1 MAIFEIEGPDGKVY
15 EVEAPTMEAAA
26 SAVQSLVGPGGGS
39 SVNPQAVNEMQDKTR
54 ALATGIA
61 DGASF
66 GFGDNIA
73 GVIEGAKELTQGRS
87 FGRGYDY
94 GVGMARQGAALDAA
108 ANPGLTTAGNIV
120 GAGVQGIAAAPLTGP
135 KSALGVVT
143 TSPGILGTMARSG
156 VVGAAEGGLHG
167 AGQADGEDVAG
178 QAIKGTLIGA
188 SAGVAAPAVVGMAAG
203 VKNAIKDPMT
213 GIIDALFSR
222 ANAGKANRAVGSAVR
237 SSGKSEQELIDAV
250 TRAARE
256 GQPEYRLMDA
266 LGIAGQRQASGVTR
280 AGGDA
285 ATEIAEF
292 LEKRQLDQ
300 GDRVGSF
307 IDEAFGTTGT
317 TAAKTRDSL
326 TAARSAEA
334 DAAYSA
340 ARGNAAPVDVRNVLS
355 VIDNRVGGMSG
366 SGITGD
372 GIDAKLTA
380 YRNRLA
386 GSGAG
391 LGDDVTGAELS
402 DFDRVLGVKQA
413 IQDDI
418 GAAVRAGRNNEA
430 RELGK
435 VVAELDAA
443 LEASSDMY
451 RTANDGFRSA
461 SRVIEAVD
469 TGAGMAARGRAAD
482 NVPAFNAMT
491 AAEQDAAR
499 VGYGDLLLNR
509 LEAVTSPTS
518 NRAKPLLSTKRTT
531 EADAMALGPTIYRD
545 RLARENEMWETQN
558 RALGGSRTT
567 DNTQDVQ
574 ALEGLAG
581 GALDVARSAGNFQFG
596 DVVAKIAGLLGP
608 IAKGQTD
615 QTRQLIAR
623 ALMSDNPQ
631 AALAPVLR
639 QQMLSDAKRRSVEAL
654 LRQPLREGGEAF

>member
-1 MAIFEIEGPDGKVY
+1 MAIFEIQGPDGKTY
-15 EVEAPTMEAAA
+15 EVEAPTIEQAA
-26 SAVQSLVGPGGGS
+26 SAVQSLAGPKGGS
-39 SVNPQAVNEMQDKTR
+39 SVNPQAVNEMQDKGR

-61 DGASF
+61 NGASF

-73 GVIEGAKELTQGRS
+73 GVIEGAKELSQGRS

-94 GVGMARQGAALDAA
+94 GVEMARQGTALDQA
-108 ANPGLTTAGNIV
+108 ANPGTMLTGNLI
-120 GAGVQGIAAAPLTGP
+120 GAGAQGLAAAPLATGT
-135 KSALGVVT
+135 SALR
-143 TSPGILGTMARSG
+143 TMSRSG
-156 VVGAAEGGLHG
+156 GIGAVEGALQG
-167 AGQADGEDVAG
+167 AGNADGQDTLG
-178 QAIKGTLIGA
+178 QGVRGGVIGGF
-188 SAGVAAPAVVGMAAG
+188 AGVAAPAVVGGAAAI
-203 VKNAIKDPMT
+203 KNAVKDPVT
-213 GIIDALFSR
+213 GVVDALLSR
-222 ANAGKANRAVGSAVR
+222 ANAGKANRAVGEAVR
-237 SSGKSEQELIDAV
+237 ASGMTKDQIIDAV
-250 TRAARE
+250 RMAAQQ

-266 LGIAGQRQASGVTR
+266 LGIAGQRQASGVAR

-285 ATEIAEF
+285 ATEIQNF
-292 LEKRQLDQ
+292 LTQRQLDQ

-340 ARGNAAPVDVRNVLS
+340 ARGNAAPVDVRGALG
-355 VIDNRVGGMSG
+355 VIDSRIGGMSG

-372 GIDAKLTA
+372 GIDAKLAA
-380 YRNRLA
+380 YRSRLA
-386 GSGAG
+386 GSGSG
-391 LGDDVTGAELS
+391 LGPGVTGAELS

-451 RTANDGFRSA
+451 RTANDSFRQA
-461 SRVIEAVD
+461 SRVIDAVD

-482 NVPAFNAMT
+482 NVPAFNALT

-509 LEAVTSPTS
+509 LEAVTAPTA

-545 RLARENEMWETQN
+545 RLNRENVMWETQN
-558 RALGGSRTT
+558 RALGGSRTA
-567 DNTQDVQ
+567 DNLNDIE
-574 ALEGLAG
+574 AMNGLAG
-581 GALDVARSAGNFQFG
+581 GALDVARSAGNLQFG
-596 DVVAKIAGLLGP
+596 DMAAKIAGMLGP
-608 IAKGQTD
+608 IARGQTD
-615 QTRQLIAR
+615 ETRQLIAQI
-623 ALMSDNPQ
+623 LMSSDPQ

-639 QQMLSDAKRRSVEAL
+639 QQMISDAKRRAAEAL
-654 LRQPLREGGEAF
+654 LRQPMREGGMSLQ